1 MNRIG
6 MLGHRSAR
14 SVVTVGVTALWGA
27 LCDIGTGL
35 FRFAR
40 RFLSL
45 AASAVIARPSVN
57 GHKARMDEYFRFEV
71 HPRNL
76 RQEDDC
82 SLGTHLLVEL
92 YDCDI
97 KPLERVE
104 YVEAAMVR
112 SAHAANTHIVSHF
125 FHEFE
130 PYGVSGVVVIEESHF
145 TIHTWPEHRYAAID
159 LFFCST
165 SVEPD
170 HAMQILREVFQPERV
185 EVMKVQRGIFR
196 APG

>member
-14 SVVTVGVTALWGA
+14 SVVTVGVTALWDA
-27 LCDIGTGL
+27 LCDIGTGFL
-35 FRFAR
+35 RFAR
-40 RFLSL
+40 RFLCL
-45 AASAVIARPSVN
+45 TASAVVARPSVN
-57 GHKARMDEYFRFEV
+57 GHHARLDNDFRFEV
-71 HPRNL
+71 NPRSL
-76 RQEDDC
+76 RQEDEF

-92 YDCDI
+92 YDCDTR
-97 KPLERVE
+97 PLERVE
-104 YVEAAMVR
+104 YVETAMVR

-170 HAMQILREVFQPERV
+170 NAMQILREVFQPGRV

-196 APG
+196 PPG